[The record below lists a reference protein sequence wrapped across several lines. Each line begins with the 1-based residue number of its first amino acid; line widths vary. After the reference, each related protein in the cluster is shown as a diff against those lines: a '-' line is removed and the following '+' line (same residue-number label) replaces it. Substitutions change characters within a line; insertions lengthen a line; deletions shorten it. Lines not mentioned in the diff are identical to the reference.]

1 MPLGAVGRLFSVED
15 HGPVEVLGFFLHHPQ
30 TVVAADEHVRGDLFT
45 DSVTGAQ
52 VLVDPDHELGL
63 FGHVTKLGDSGACVR
78 IHDMEV
84 RRPDSARCRVRRSES
99 PIGWRSPRSE
109 STLSPRPR
117 ETISGSTSTR
127 CEAAAGP
134 FGGTIAHGFLTLALT
149 VPLAGQVE
157 LDVGEPKM
165 AINYGLEKVRFP
177 APAPVGGRIRARVTL
192 LAVSEVPGGIQVNRQ
207 VTMEVEGGEKPA
219 MVAETVSRYYY

>member
-1 MPLGAVGRLFSVED
+1 
-15 HGPVEVLGFFLHHPQ
+15 
-30 TVVAADEHVRGDLFT
+30 
-45 DSVTGAQ
+45 
-52 VLVDPDHELGL
+52 
-63 FGHVTKLGDSGACVR
+63 
-78 IHDMEV
+78 MEV
-84 RRPDSARCRVRRSES
+84 VERLSSLQGAEIGVTDWMPITQERVDAFAEATGDKQWIHIDRVR
-99 PIGWRSPRSE
+99 
-109 STLSPRPR
+109 
-117 ETISGSTSTR
+117 
-127 CEAAAGP
+127 AAEGH

-177 APAPVGGRIRARVTL
+177 APAPVGARIRARVVL

-207 VTMEVEGGEKPA
+207 VTMEVEGSEKPA